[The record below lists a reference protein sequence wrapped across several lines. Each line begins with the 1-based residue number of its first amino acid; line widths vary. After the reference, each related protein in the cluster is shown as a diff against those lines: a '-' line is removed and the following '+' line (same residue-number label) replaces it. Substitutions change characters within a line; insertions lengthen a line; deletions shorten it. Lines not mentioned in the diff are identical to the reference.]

1 MNIDRNNFKDN
12 YQKIIQ
18 LIQSCDFISFDC
30 EFSGLATE
38 RFSKIRKY
46 DSDEDIYQKLKH
58 AVQNYHLLQIGLCIY
73 TFCKVQK
80 KYIAYPYN
88 IYLNPVYTT
97 SSESIKKQM
106 IQLECFNFMAV
117 NGLDFNKLYSSG
129 LSYIKLAQKEKILE
143 NSKYQQNH
151 GIALSKAN
159 RDALEA
165 IVKQI
170 QEYDQD
176 NNTKEI
182 IIECKSQY
190 VCTKILKKQIGQ
202 AIYSCK
208 NVNVEKGQTNTQLI
222 IRKKKPTQNQ
232 NFKCKKALDAEDDES
247 NNNNGTEEAK
257 QNQDVDGDSNPSHT
271 SSEIDLLGFSLIVE
285 AIINSK
291 RPIIGHYMG
300 YDLFYFFDHFVDVLP
315 NTFVEFVEKV
325 NKYFPYIID
334 TKVLARKLQNKVK
347 KLPLHLEGLYKA
359 VAKDE
364 KCLKRH
370 HNTVLTNDPQF
381 SKYTKEGQLH
391 EAGFDSYIT
400 GASFI
405 GMCYFEKFEQEKE
418 KQLKDVPQRTK
429 KGKVVQEY
437 QEKHDQILK
446 EVMETFID
454 PNFAKENL
462 NHIFLQ
468 GGTFYFNHEFQVARD
483 SFDINHNKE
492 FLNNTLF
499 IKFDPQLSF
508 QNLADHF
515 SQFGDAEISIVDTN
529 LAYVEYEQF
538 ELFEGIEDKLD
549 HIIPLLKNDKIEISK
564 YVDRKRFTAFSY
576 FN

>member
-1 MNIDRNNFKDN
+1 MDIDRNNFKDN

-30 EFSGLATE
+30 EFSGLSTE
-38 RFSKIRKY
+38 RFQKIRKY

-58 AVQNYHLLQIGLCIY
+58 SVQNYHLLQIGLCIY

-97 SSESIKKQM
+97 SSESIKKQI
-106 IQLECFNFMAV
+106 IQLECFNFMAK

-143 NSKYQQNH
+143 NSKYKQSY

-165 IVKQI
+165 IVKQV
-170 QEYDQD
+170 QECDKD
-176 NNTKEI
+176 SNAKEI
-182 IIECKSQY
+182 TIECKSQY
-190 VCTKILKKQIGQ
+190 ICSKILKKQIGQ
-202 AIYSCK
+202 DIHSCE
-208 NVNVEKGQTNTQLI
+208 NVCVEKGQTNTQLI
-222 IRKKKPTQNQ
+222 IKKKKPAFNQ
-232 NFKCKKALDAEDDES
+232 NFKNKQALEGEDQE
-247 NNNNGTEEAK
+247 NNNNGTEETK
-257 QNQDVDGDSNPSHT
+257 NDDGDDDSNPSRT

-300 YDLFYFFDHFVDVLP
+300 YDLFYFYDHFIDSLP
-315 NTFVEFVEKV
+315 NNFIEFVEKV

-334 TKVLARKLQNKVK
+334 TKVLARKLQNKCK
-347 KLPLHLEGLYKA
+347 KLPLHLEGLYRA

-364 KCLKRH
+364 KCLKKH
-370 HNTVLTNDPQF
+370 HNTILTDDPQF
-381 SKYTKEGQLH
+381 SKYSKEGQLH

-405 GMCYFEKFEQEKE
+405 GMCYFQKFEQEKE
-418 KQLKDVPQRTK
+418 SQLKDVPQRTK
-429 KGKVVQEY
+429 KGKPTQEY
-437 QEKHDQILK
+437 QDKHDQILK

-454 PNFAKENL
+454 PNFAKEHL

-468 GGTFYFNHEFQVARD
+468 SGTFYFNHEFQVARD
-483 SFDINHNKE
+483 PFDINHNKE

-499 IKFDPQLSF
+499 IKFDPQISF

-515 SQFGDAEISIVDTN
+515 SQFGDAEITIIDTN
-529 LAYVEYEQF
+529 LAYIEYGQF

-549 HIIPLLKNDKIEISK
+549 HIIPLLKNDKIEIVK

-576 FN
+576 FD